1 MSCKISI
8 EKLTQEQ
15 IDQVS
20 EELEI
25 KVEKNKYD
33 MGPPKYVYP
42 YLIDQHNY
50 IYLPFAY
57 GYKITRIKRPDRQN
71 FPELS
76 LKFTGQLREGQTEV
90 KKEAIKVLSKKGSV
104 MISAYPGFGK
114 TALSIN
120 ISISIK
126 FKTLVVVHRVVLI
139 NQWEDSLKKF
149 CPDATIQ
156 KLGSKSNKK
165 DADYYIINAI
175 NVPKLG
181 NDFFSDIGTVIID
194 EAHLIMA
201 EKLSQCMQ
209 NLQPRYLIGLT
220 ATPYRP
226 DGLNILLELY
236 FGSYKIMRK
245 LYRKHTVYKI
255 STGFSPRIELTKT
268 GRINWNVIL
277 DEQANNVAR
286 NEIIIDILKKHNDR
300 NFMVLTKRISQAGYL
315 FERLKEEGEKVTT
328 LIGSQ
333 QDFNS
338 DARILIGTVGKIGVG
353 FDHDKLNALLLASD
367 VEEYFIQYL
376 GRVFRTKEVEPI
388 IFDIVDKNGI
398 LEKHFNTR
406 RKIYHEHGGLVKK
419 YDL

>member
-8 EKLTQEQ
+8 ENLTQEQ
-15 IDQVS
+15 TDQIS
-20 EELEI
+20 GDLEI
-25 KVEKNKYD
+25 KVVQSKYD

-42 YLIDQHNY
+42 YVIDQNNY
-50 IYLPFAY
+50 IHLPFAY
-57 GYKITRIKRPDRQN
+57 GFKITGKKRPIRQN
-71 FPELS
+71 FPQTSIE
-76 LKFTGQLREGQTEV
+76 FIGQLREGQIEV
-90 KKEAIKVLSKKGSV
+90 KKEAISILSKKGNIMV
-104 MISAYPGFGK
+104 SAYPGFGK

-120 ISISIK
+120 ISASIK
-126 FKTLVVVHRVVLI
+126 FKTLIVVHRVVLI

-149 CPDATIQ
+149 CPDTTIQ
-156 KLGSKSNKK
+156 KLTAKSKKK

-209 NLQPRYLIGLT
+209 NLHPRYLIGLT

-236 FGSYKIMRK
+236 FGSYKIIRK
-245 LYRKHTVYKI
+245 LYRKHTVYRI
-255 STGFSPRIELTKT
+255 NTGFSPRVELTKT
-268 GRINWNVIL
+268 GRVNWNVIL
-277 DEQANNVAR
+277 DDQANNVTR
-286 NEIIIDILKKHNDR
+286 NEIIIDILKKHNNRD
-300 NFMVLTKRISQAGYL
+300 FMVLTKRISQAEYL
-315 FERLKEEGEKVTT
+315 LKRLKEEDEKVTT

-333 QDFNS
+333 QDFNP

-353 FDHDKLNALLLASD
+353 FDHDKLNALLLAGD

-398 LEKHFNTR
+398 LERHFSTR